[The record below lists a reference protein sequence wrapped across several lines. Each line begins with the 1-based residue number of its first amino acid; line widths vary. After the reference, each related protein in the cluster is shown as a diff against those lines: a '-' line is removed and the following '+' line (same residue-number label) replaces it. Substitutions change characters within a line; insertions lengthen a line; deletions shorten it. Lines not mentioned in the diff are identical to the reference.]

1 MGQEIR
7 IEESKRLCHITTRT
21 VASELWFINNRR
33 LEHEILT
40 YLARNASKY
49 GVIIYGFALMGNH
62 YHLLATFPECNRA
75 EFMRSFNSIVA
86 RLVSWH
92 VQEYERGRLWG
103 KRYAEQKV
111 MDDAAALSK
120 LTYLALQP
128 MNAGLARRH
137 KEFDQYN
144 SFADAM
150 SGAERSF
157 PYYDLEAYKKA
168 RRKNPKAKPE
178 QFRLV
183 YKLKYAKLPQFEH
196 LSQQQYREQLRR
208 VFEEE
213 RLKVVREREES
224 GKGFVP
230 RHKLREAKAGS
241 KPKSTKKGSY
251 SVVVHAG
258 NAENLALGLS
268 QYFEVRYRYRVASE
282 IYRKDPSAAVRFPP
296 GTYPPP
302 ICACAGAG

>member
-1 MGQEIR
+1 
-7 IEESKRLCHITTRT
+7 
-21 VASELWFINNRR
+21 
-33 LEHEILT
+33 
-40 YLARNASKY
+40 
-49 GVIIYGFALMGNH
+49 
-62 YHLLATFPECNRA
+62 
-75 EFMRSFNSIVA
+75 MRSFNSIVA

-92 VQEYERGRLWG
+92 VLEYERGRLWG

-137 KEFDQYN
+137 KEFGQYN
-144 SFADAM
+144 SFSDAA
-150 SGAERSF
+150 SGAQRSF
-157 PYYDLEAYKKA
+157 RYYDLEAYKKA
-168 RRKNPKAKPE
+168 KRRDRKVKPE

-183 YKLKYAKLPQFEH
+183 YKLKYAKLPGLEH

-224 GKGFVP
+224 GRGFVP
-230 RHKLREAKAGS
+230 RHKLKEARVGS
-241 KPKSTKKGSY
+241 KPKSTKKGCY

-258 NAENLALGLS
+258 NAESLALGLS
-268 QYFEVRYRYRVASE
+268 QYFEIRYRYRIASE

-302 ICACAGAG
+302 IVCVCQGTG